1 MHSLIGFYCF
11 RKSLSTMFNLH
22 NITFDLVQTFNQI
35 NVYDDRHDSDN
46 PNKVRGYPPSYESEV
61 MFHFEVPF

>member
-1 MHSLIGFYCF
+1 ML
-11 RKSLSTMFNLH
+11 NLH